1 MYTDASAGAGKRI
14 AYQRRLARL
23 TQQELARTAG
33 VALGTARKIERG
45 ERGVGEGVSDA
56 IAAAL
61 GIDVACLLPGRD
73 RADDRV
79 HRAMPE
85 LSAVLATYDMPEDG
99 PTRPLSQLRE
109 AVAEVV
115 TWRLA
120 AQYVHISR
128 QVPGLLAEL
137 GRAFHG
143 APTKCRAD
151 TAELLVAAYRAA
163 DAVAYK
169 YGAYDLSA
177 RLIDLMR
184 WAAAQS
190 ENPLLEAAAAYTR
203 TEMYFAAGA
212 HAIGLRALERA
223 LDVLPRRPVC
233 PVAVATRGALHMRAA
248 VIAARAGEEGV
259 AFAHAAEARS
269 LAARVPEATYQ
280 GTGFGPATMRMH
292 ELSVAVSLGD
302 GFVRRAL
309 DAIGSWAPPNGL
321 AAERRSGF
329 YIELARAQLW
339 SGQPD
344 QAFASLRTA
353 RRIAPQ
359 HTREHMWVRED
370 AATLRRL
377 KRSDAESLSKFAEWC
392 RAGE

>member
-280 GTGFGPATMRMH
+280 ARG
-292 ELSVAVSLGD
+292 S
-302 GFVRRAL
+302 VRRPCVCTSCPWRSAWAT
-309 DAIGSWAPPNGL
+309 DSYAVPSTQSAAGSTERARRGTPIGFLHRTGPRPTLVGSARPGL
-321 AAERRSGF
+321 RFPA
-329 YIELARAQLW
+329 
-339 SGQPD
+339 D
-344 QAFASLRTA
+344 RTA
-353 RRIAPQ
+353 
-359 HTREHMWVRED
+359 H
-370 AATLRRL
+370 
-377 KRSDAESLSKFAEWC
+377 RSSAHP
-392 RAGE
+392 